1 MLAHAGSPKALDV
14 RGFSFDPID
23 RCFAALSAAAF
34 AGLVAIVV
42 WVWLSVP
49 QGQHLHKTAIAQS
62 ANVDVTPVRL
72 ARLEPL
78 ICSAPAVITRHR
90 CHQRRSPTL
99 QNG

>member
-14 RGFSFDPID
+14 HRFSFDSVD
-23 RCFAALSAAAF
+23 RCFAALAATAF
-34 AGLVAIVV
+34 VGLVAIVV
-42 WVWLSVP
+42 WVWLSAP

-62 ANVDVTPVRL
+62 ASVDVTPLRL

-90 CHQRRSPTL
+90 CHQRRGPTV